1 MKQIAT
7 NALELMP
14 IIHIALNI
22 KKLGNIN
29 SGILQMVGAQAMLA
43 IMAACV
49 RALKTLPLIEIVLLR
64 SLAGV
69 ILVGSYMLIF
79 NISFRGRQKL
89 DLVWCVFS
97 YTA

>member
-1 MKQIAT
+1 
-7 NALELMP
+7 
-14 IIHIALNI
+14 
-22 KKLGNIN
+22 
-29 SGILQMVGAQAMLA
+29 MVGAQAMLA

-97 YTA
+97 YTIAPQRVKTDNSTILIPYI